1 MFRSHGMTRLDY
13 LQNDELGMNLQKKY
27 ESLYPDLNPLFT
39 LHLQH
44 EKSRT

>member
-13 LQNDELGMNLQKKY
+13 LQNDELGMNLQKY

-39 LHLQH
+39 SVQLL
-44 EKSRT
+44 